1 MRLGR
6 RCCTMMIAILSLL
19 LLVLG
24 LVLLLL
30 LLLLLLPGR
39 RKLCYS
45 ALSGRFT
52 ELLLFQMLLEL
63 ALQPCSFSMRIYQ

>member
-1 MRLGR
+1 MN
-6 RCCTMMIAILSLL
+6 TILALL

-30 LLLLLLPGR
+30 LLLPGR
-39 RKLCYS
+39 RKFCYS
-45 ALSGRFT
+45 ALSGRFA
-52 ELLLFQMLLEL
+52 EPLLLQLLLEL

>member
-1 MRLGR
+1 MSALL
-6 RCCTMMIAILSLL
+6 ALL

-39 RKLCYS
+39 RKFCYS
-45 ALSGRFT
+45 ALSGRFA
-52 ELLLFQMLLEL
+52 ELLLLQMFLEL
-63 ALQPCSFSMRIYQ
+63 ALQPCSFSMRIYL